1 MFKTSTFSLRQLA
14 RQAVAAVTLALLSGL
29 AAAGTLSVSI
39 DTRGFGSNGWLD
51 FQFNP
56 AGTGLS
62 PAATARLSNFRGFD
76 AGAATEVFGDVSGSL
91 ASGYV
96 LRNSGSWNDLFH
108 AVNFGGLLRFD
119 LSIGGDADL
128 SGSLNQSA
136 FAVSAYAADKV
147 TLLGNPAGIDGS
159 LVSFAWTPGSA
170 VGAAGRLDTTLSSA
184 AASVSQVPEP
194 SMLVLTATGLLLI
207 TGMLRRRKPW
217 DGDKL

>member
-14 RQAVAAVTLALLSGL
+14 RQAAAALALALCSGL

-39 DTRGFGSNGWLD
+39 DTRGFGSHGWLD

-56 AGTGLS
+56 AGSGLS
-62 PAATARLSNFRGFD
+62 PLATARLSNFHGFD
-76 AGAATEVFGDVSGSL
+76 AGAATEIAGDVSGSL

-96 LRNSGSWNDLFH
+96 LRNTGSWNDLFH

-119 LSIGGDADL
+119 INISGEADL
-128 SGSLNQSA
+128 SGSINQSA

-147 TLLGNPAGIDGS
+147 TLLGNPAGADGS
-159 LVSFAWTPGSA
+159 LLHLDWTPGS
-170 VGAAGRLDTTLSSA
+170 GAGATGRLDTTIGSA
-184 AASVSQVPEP
+184 AASVSAVPEP
-194 SMLVLTATGLLLI
+194 SMLVLTATGLLLM